1 MDDQTTGADAP
12 EEQAVP
18 PLRDEIRELL
28 FGLPAKELAAFT
40 QLRDHQEQADAD
52 GAFVKVSRQALDE
65 VIAFMADPDHAGLQ
79 ANAIM
84 HLLNER
90 GHYLPG
96 CPPAAQI
103 LQDAQ
108 QFAGQFMLAML
119 CVRLLRMLNTRIVT
133 PETKGMERWLNDY
146 IDGKNHGPVGKPM
159 FWPGGLPGLA
169 QQLRQ
174 WGYAPTETRPQ
185 FVARARPESVMT
197 MQ

>member
-1 MDDQTTGADAP
+1 MDDQNGASAPDEAEAP
-12 EEQAVP
+12 EP
-18 PLRDEIRELL
+18 SLL
-28 FGLPAKELAAFT
+28 SAITLILNARPGLDMEESEFKAK
-40 QLRDHQEQADAD
+40 
-52 GAFVKVSRQALDE
+52 
-65 VIAFMADPDHAGLQ
+65 
-79 ANAIM
+79 AIM

-133 PETKGMERWLNDY
+133 QETKPMERWLNDY

-159 FWPGGLPGLA
+159 FWPQNLPGLA

-174 WGYAPTETRPQ
+174 WGYAPTETRPP
-185 FVARARPESVMT
+185 FVARARPEALMT

>member
-1 MDDQTTGADAP
+1 MDDQNGADAP
-12 EEQAVP
+12 ESEAVP
-18 PLRDEIRELL
+18 PLRDEIRDLL
-28 FGLPAKELAAFT
+28 
-40 QLRDHQEQADAD
+40 
-52 GAFVKVSRQALDE
+52 
-65 VIAFMADPDHAGLQ
+65 IATEMQRPEEI
-79 ANAIM
+79 ANAVT

-174 WGYAPTETRPQ
+174 WGYAPTDTRPQ

>member
-1 MDDQTTGADAP
+1 MDDQNGASAP

-18 PLRDEIRELL
+18 PLRDELRELL
-28 FGLPAKELAAFT
+28 RVSNPMAGTE
-40 QLRDHQEQADAD
+40 DHLS
-52 GAFVKVSRQALDE
+52 GAIL
-65 VIAFMADPDHAGLQ
+65 
-79 ANAIM
+79 

-174 WGYAPTETRPQ
+174 WGYAPTDTRPQ
-185 FVARARPESVMT
+185 FVARARPESMMT

>member
-1 MDDQTTGADAP
+1 MAEQTNGAEPA
-12 EEQAVP
+12 ESEAVP
-18 PLRDEIRELL
+18 PLRDEIAEALKAMRLDGTDASMDE
-28 FGLPAKELAAFT
+28 AA
-40 QLRDHQEQADAD
+40 
-52 GAFVKVSRQALDE
+52 S
-65 VIAFMADPDHAGLQ
+65 VIT
-79 ANAIM
+79 

-133 PETKGMERWLNDY
+133 QETKGLERWLNDY

-169 QQLRQ
+169 QQLRD

-185 FVARARPESVMT
+185 FVARAKPQSLMT

>member
-18 PLRDEIRELL
+18 PLRDEIRDLL
-28 FGLPAKELAAFT
+28 
-40 QLRDHQEQADAD
+40 
-52 GAFVKVSRQALDE
+52 
-65 VIAFMADPDHAGLQ
+65 IATEMQRPEEI
-79 ANAIM
+79 ANALT

-133 PETKGMERWLNDY
+133 PETKGMERWLTDY

-185 FVARARPESVMT
+185 FVARARPESMMT

>member
-1 MDDQTTGADAP
+1 MDDQKPDAS
-12 EEQAVP
+12 ESQAVP
-18 PLRDEIRELL
+18 PLRDEIRDLL
-28 FGLPAKELAAFT
+28 IATEMQRP
-40 QLRDHQEQADAD
+40 EQIADA
-52 GAFVKVSRQALDE
+52 LT
-65 VIAFMADPDHAGLQ
+65 
-79 ANAIM
+79 

-174 WGYAPTETRPQ
+174 WGYAPTDTRPQ

>member
-1 MDDQTTGADAP
+1 MDTPANGADAP
-12 EEQAVP
+12 ETEALKSLRAEIFELICQTTPPALAEGEQ
-18 PLRDEIRELL
+18 RDKLL
-28 FGLPAKELAAFT
+28 G
-40 QLRDHQEQADAD
+40 QQAD
-52 GAFVKVSRQALDE
+52 
-65 VIAFMADPDHAGLQ
+65 
-79 ANAIM
+79 AIM

-103 LQDAQ
+103 LKDAE
-108 QFAGQFMLAML
+108 QFAGQFMLSML

-174 WGYAPTETRPQ
+174 WGYAPTDTRPQ
-185 FVARARPESVMT
+185 FVARAVQQPT
-197 MQ
+197 IQ